1 MDKKKPGRPTMY
13 GTRMV
18 RREVSLTEAA
28 WETLK
33 DRYGGDSYSATVR
46 NALLRL
52 VELESEKLVA
62 ELESNNRI
70 VTGRID

>member
-28 WETLK
+28 WGMLQE
-33 DRYGGDSYSATVR
+33 RYGGDNYSVTVR

-52 VELESEKLVA
+52 VELENK
-62 ELESNNRI
+62 ES
-70 VTGRID
+70 VKS